1 MAKQKKR
8 NRVSLEPLPLQ
19 SNTKLPKEPRPPAI
33 NEGHRSWLFG
43 GVDNQGPFAWDK
55 FSQKEWIE
63 IQTRLGHFEG
73 MTPDA
78 FQKAGCHIIDPNSL
92 SQDAQKRLQKLKL
105 DDVATLWSLRIKG
118 KARVWAVQYDS
129 IFALLW
135 WDPNHQA
142 YLVSKR
148 NT

>member
-1 MAKQKKR
+1 MAKKPKNR
-8 NRVSLEPLPLQ
+8 NRVSPQPLPSESKTQLR
-19 SNTKLPKEPRPPAI
+19 KEPRPSAI

-43 GVDNQGPFAWDK
+43 GVDNQGPFAWGK

-105 DDVATLWSLRIKG
+105 DDVDLTPL
-118 KARVWAVQYDS
+118 
-129 IFALLW
+129 
-135 WDPNHQA
+135 
-142 YLVSKR
+142 LVSEASR
-148 NT
+148 VQLPLQHTPLATCLSTSCGV